1 MKAIWGTLGV
11 SASIALIAFAYF
23 WFTLALETRT
33 NSKHVANLLMD
44 YSTTSEKLNKTL
56 DTINGQKGTLVQLND
71 LIKGAR
77 ATVDHSD
84 RLMSNQQKSLDQ
96 WNSQIT
102 TTLGN
107 VNDSVVALTTNEN
120 KITKQTVETLN
131 AATESVKAVKPLVD
145 NLTIEAQDLQTTT
158 TSINA
163 IIPDIQA
170 TAKNVS
176 GMTADGKETT
186 AMAKDWLHG
195 ILHPTWATRIKNA
208 MLDVLQH
215 LPVP

>member
-1 MKAIWGTLGV
+1 MIKAILPVLQGFALVAFTYLCIVV
-11 SASIALIAFAYF
+11 SMAIH
-23 WFTLALETRT
+23 T
-33 NSKHVANLLMD
+33 NSKHTAALLMNLD
-44 YSTTSEKLNKTL
+44 DSVTKLNKTL
-56 DTINGQKGTLVQLND
+56 DAVNAPKGTLVQLND

-96 WNSQIT
+96 WNAQIT

-131 AATESVKAVKPLVD
+131 ATTDSVKAVKPLVD
-145 NLTIEAQDLQTTT
+145 NLTAEAKDLQTTT
-158 TSINA
+158 VAINA
-163 IIPDIQA
+163 MIPDVQA
-170 TAKNVS
+170 TAKNVN
-176 GMTADGKETT
+176 GMTTDGKETT

-195 ILHPTWATRIKNA
+195 ILHPTWPERIKNA
-208 MLDVLQH
+208 MLDILQH

>member
-1 MKAIWGTLGV
+1 MMKAILATLSG
-11 SASIALIAFAYF
+11 IALIAFTYLCISVSMAIH
-23 WFTLALETRT
+23 T
-33 NSKHVANLLMD
+33 NSKHTAALLMNLD
-44 YSTTSEKLNKTL
+44 DSVTKLNKTL
-56 DTINGQKGTLVQLND
+56 DAVNAPKGTLVQLND

-96 WNSQIT
+96 WNAQIT

-107 VNDSVVALTTNEN
+107 VNDSVVALTTNDN

-163 IIPDIQA
+163 MIPDIQA

>member
-1 MKAIWGTLGV
+1 
-11 SASIALIAFAYF
+11 
-23 WFTLALETRT
+23 
-33 NSKHVANLLMD
+33 
-44 YSTTSEKLNKTL
+44 
-56 DTINGQKGTLVQLND
+56 
-71 LIKGAR
+71 
-77 ATVDHSD
+77 
-84 RLMSNQQKSLDQ
+84 MSNQQKSLDQ
-96 WNSQIT
+96 WNAQIT

-163 IIPDIQA
+163 MIPDIQA

>member
-1 MKAIWGTLGV
+1 MIKAILPVLQGF
-11 SASIALIAFAYF
+11 ALVAFAYLCV
-23 WFTLALETRT
+23 TLAMAVRT
-33 NSKHVANLLMD
+33 NSKHSTQLLMNID
-44 YSTTSEKLNKTL
+44 DSVVKLNKTL
-56 DTINGQKGTLVQLND
+56 DAVNAPKGTLVQLND
-71 LIKGAR
+71 LIRGAR

-84 RLMSNQQKSLDQ
+84 RLMSNQQKSLDK
-96 WNSQIT
+96 WNAQIT

-120 KITKQTVETLN
+120 KITKQAVETLN
-131 AATESVKAVKPLVD
+131 ATTESVSAIKPLVD
-145 NLTIEAQDLQTTT
+145 SLNAEAQELKTTT
-158 TSINA
+158 DSINA
-163 IIPDIQA
+163 MIPDVQA
-170 TAKNVS
+170 TAKNVN

-186 AMAKDWLHG
+186 SMAKDWLHG

>member
-1 MKAIWGTLGV
+1 MMKAILATLSG
-11 SASIALIAFAYF
+11 IALIAFTYLCISVSMAIH
-23 WFTLALETRT
+23 T
-33 NSKHVANLLMD
+33 NSKHTAALLMNLD
-44 YSTTSEKLNKTL
+44 DSVTKLNKTL
-56 DTINGQKGTLVQLND
+56 DAVNAPKGTLVQLND

-96 WNSQIT
+96 WNAQIT

-107 VNDSVVALTTNEN
+107 VNDSVVALTTNDN

-145 NLTIEAQDLQTTT
+145 NLTIEAKDLQTTT
-158 TSINA
+158 VAINSM
-163 IIPDIQA
+163 IPDVQA
-170 TAKNVS
+170 TAKNVN
-176 GMTADGKETT
+176 GMTTDGKETT

-195 ILHPTWATRIKNA
+195 ILHPTWPERIKNA
-208 MLDVLQH
+208 MLDILQH